1 MFSRTNGVRQ
11 YLTEKAARATC
22 EFQAA
27 ATSPTRIHLCAR
39 GFHRRIQPLRLYRCF
54 REEIRCRHSW
64 PSPDGGCSNY
74 FVEHYIRPTGRNLT
88 GSQIEWSAHAEKHS
102 PECVDMYP
110 PLELRSTIPPGAA
123 SSSSSVG
130 SHRG

>member
-1 MFSRTNGVRQ
+1 M
-11 YLTEKAARATC
+11 AAFLADYGWRV
-22 EFQAA
+22 
-27 ATSPTRIHLCAR
+27 L
-39 GFHRRIQPLRLYRCF
+39 
-54 REEIRCRHSW
+54 EESG
-64 PSPDGGCSNY
+64 PDY

-123 SSSSSVG
+123 SSSSS
-130 SHRG
+130 H